1 MISYRKKGVD
11 YFIVVTGPLPR
22 HESRPSQPALSLTE
36 AEEAELEELLK
47 VTNISHIYIYIS
59 NLGLR
64 KRVEKDC

>member
-47 VTNISHIYIYIS
+47 VTNISHIYIS